1 MSVQVDITHN
11 VIDEIRVVLENDGFL
26 QECSK
31 RLSRPKSEIESRIRT
46 SLSEAAVGL
55 SLLEGIDLSGKRVLE
70 VGAGIGIVS
79 LVLHRQGVD
88 VVPIEPGRGGF
99 DQNAQ
104 IGFCLRDWLKAQDLT
119 YLSLG
124 AEELLPEQH
133 GVFDVIFS
141 VNVLEHIPD
150 LESAIGAMCRVLK
163 AGGVMRHTCPNYL
176 VPYEPHFGVPLV
188 PLFPRLTAW
197 LLPGARRTELW
208 QSLNFVTLGQMRR
221 AFSMHGL
228 ACSFSRGTMYKAFSR
243 LDVDQQ
249 YRERQGSRPVVAI
262 AYSLLRRLGLLK
274 ILAGLPP
281 VLATP
286 MTFEVR
292 LPDGKSHSTF
302 E

>member
-1 MSVQVDITHN
+1 MSVQLDLTHK
-11 VIDEIRVVLENDGFL
+11 VIDDIRAVLENDGFL

-55 SLLEGIDLSGKRVLE
+55 SLLEGIDLTGKRVLE

-99 DQNAQ
+99 DQNAL
-104 IGFCLRDWLKAQDLT
+104 IGFCLRDRLKVQDLT

-124 AEELLPEQH
+124 AEELLPAQH

-150 LESAIGAMCRVLK
+150 LKSAIGAMCGVLK
-163 AGGVMRHTCPNYL
+163 PGGVMRHTCPNYL
-176 VPYEPHFGVPLV
+176 IPYEPHFGVPLV

-197 LLPGARRTELW
+197 LLPGVRRTELW
-208 QSLNFVTLGQMRR
+208 RSLNFVTLGQMRH
-221 AFSMHGL
+221 AFSMHGF

-262 AYSLLRRLGLLK
+262 AYSMLRRFGMLR
-274 ILAGLPP
+274 ILASLPP
-281 VLATP
+281 VFATP

-292 LPDGKSHSTF
+292 LPDSKGQSSF